1 MLKRIDQVRKRH
13 AGFSLLEIIIVLAL
27 IGLFLAGLAHYK
39 QKQLQKIAREQVANT
54 LVKEM
59 YGLLKFINEDEV
71 AMNNSSSLMINP
83 LYTKNKNGV
92 NSYKDVFYKRVQNT
106 GLLDNLQTTDYLTW
120 SDTNSQRQYFTNRS
134 CDGTGSDPTSGEV
147 DRNFEVDYISCKLS
161 NLALTGNMQFDRID
175 LVGSATDP
183 LAIDRIDFIVKYVP
197 DTKGEEFYFE
207 NFKPE
212 FDAALSG
219 YKFNYSQA
227 VVLRRNKGSS
237 VSQWKQILV
246 GSGSNTHSIEFGT
259 VSGNVSDLGSPQ
271 NNDYAIRF
279 SFVTGVGKY
288 PKADGSVG
296 VDKQCWNINSQM
308 SGPCIAAK
316 DADKLSIYSGTGS
329 TSHTPGL
336 CWDSKSSKSLPCLSV
351 AEGQGVN
358 KDDQVMRLTT
368 EKNNQTVTGT
378 LMANII
384 VENTGNL
391 DGTGQPELLTIPVVE
406 YRAFGNDFTNGKKD
420 NTYIG
425 NVSTESGT
433 MKVNVQKCPVAPGG
447 REMYPRLV
455 AAISSVAADVGVDV
469 NNQSQESDF
478 ANVAQNRTHLGAVG
492 RLAGV
497 ALQVNLNSKDTDWT
511 VSSTSAVY
519 DNATGLG
526 VNLINSTSVS
536 VVLTSWCSTIPQ

>member
-1 MLKRIDQVRKRH
+1 VQKRNS
-13 AGFSLLEIIIVLAL
+13 GFSLLEVIIVLAL
-27 IGLFLAGLAHYK
+27 IGMMLVMLASYK
-39 QKQLQKIAREQVANT
+39 KKQAEELRNEVNANAI
-54 LVKEM
+54 VQEM
-59 YGLLKFINEDEV
+59 YGLLKFVNEDEV
-71 AMNNSSSLMINP
+71 ALDNSTTPEINP
-83 LYTKNKNGV
+83 LYIKGQGAIAA
-92 NSYKDVFYKRVQNT
+92 YADVFDKRVKNSD
-106 GLLDNLQTTDYLTW
+106 LLDQMQADDYLSW
-120 SDTNSQRQYFTNRS
+120 SGKDSKRQYFTNKK
-134 CDGTGSDPTSGEV
+134 CDGSGSDPTNGQV
-147 DRNFEVDYISCKLS
+147 KRNFDDDYILCKLPDI
-161 NLALTGNMQFDRID
+161 ALKGKMQFDRID
-175 LVGSATDP
+175 LVGSATEP
-183 LAIDRIDFIVKYVP
+183 LAINRVDFIVKYLP
-197 DTKGEEFYFE
+197 DAKGEELHFE
-207 NFKPE
+207 KLKPA
-212 FDAALSG
+212 FDQALSH
-219 YKFNYSQA
+219 YKISYKQA
-227 VVLRRNKGSS
+227 VLLRRSTGSS
-237 VSQWKQILV
+237 NKSWQVILLKQN
-246 GSGSNTHSIEFGT
+246 NTTSVIEFGSV
-259 VSGNVSDLGSPQ
+259 VSHTADLTNSK
-271 NNDYAIRF
+271 NEEYAIRF
-279 SFVTGVGKY
+279 SFEMGIGKNT
-288 PKADGSVG
+288 KSDGSVG

-308 SGPCIAAK
+308 TGPCIAAE

-391 DGTGQPELLTIPVVE
+391 DAKGQPELLTIPVVE
-406 YRAFGNDFTNGKKD
+406 YRAFGNDFNDGKKD

>member
-1 MLKRIDQVRKRH
+1 MQKRNS
-13 AGFSLLEIIIVLAL
+13 GFSLLEVIIVLAL
-27 IGLFLAGLAHYK
+27 IGMMLVMLASYK
-39 QKQLQKIAREQVANT
+39 KKQAEELRNEVNANAI
-54 LVKEM
+54 VQEM
-59 YGLLKFINEDEV
+59 YGLLKFANEDEV
-71 AMNNSSSLMINP
+71 ALDNTTTPEINP
-83 LYTKNKNGV
+83 LYIKWQGAIAA
-92 NSYKDVFYKRVQNT
+92 YADVFDKRVKNSD
-106 GLLDNLQTTDYLTW
+106 LLDQMQTDDYLSW
-120 SDTNSQRQYFTNRS
+120 SGKDSKRQYFTNKK
-134 CDGTGSDPTSGEV
+134 CDGSGNDPTNGQV
-147 DRNFEVDYISCKLS
+147 KRNFDDDYILCKLPDI
-161 NLALTGNMQFDRID
+161 ALKGKMQFDRID
-175 LVGSATDP
+175 LVGSTTEP
-183 LAIDRIDFIVKYVP
+183 LAINRVDFVVRYLP
-197 DTKGEEFYFE
+197 DAKGEELHFE
-207 NFKPE
+207 KLKPA
-212 FDAALSG
+212 FDQALSHYKINYKQAAL
-219 YKFNYSQA
+219 
-227 VVLRRNKGSS
+227 LRRSTGSS
-237 VSQWKQILV
+237 NKSWQVILLKQN
-246 GSGSNTHSIEFGT
+246 NTTSVIEFGSVASHT
-259 VSGNVSDLGSPQ
+259 ADLTNSK
-271 NNDYAIRF
+271 NEEYAIRF
-279 SFVTGVGKY
+279 SFEMGIGKNT
-288 PKADGSVG
+288 KSDGSVG
-296 VDKQCWNINSQM
+296 VNKQCWNINSQM
-308 SGPCIAAK
+308 TGPCIAAE

-384 VENTGNL
+384 VENTSNL
-391 DGTGQPELLTIPVVE
+391 DAKGQPELLTIPVVE
-406 YRAFGNDFTNGKKD
+406 YRAFGNDFNDGKKD

-469 NNQSQESDF
+469 NNQSLESDF

>member
-1 MLKRIDQVRKRH
+1 MQKRNS
-13 AGFSLLEIIIVLAL
+13 GFSLLEVIIVLAL
-27 IGLFLAGLAHYK
+27 IGMMLVMLASYK
-39 QKQLQKIAREQVANT
+39 KKQAEELRNEVNANAI
-54 LVKEM
+54 VQEM
-59 YGLLKFINEDEV
+59 YGLLKFVNEDEV
-71 AMNNSSSLMINP
+71 ALDNSTTPEINP
-83 LYTKNKNGV
+83 LYIKGQGAIAA
-92 NSYKDVFYKRVQNT
+92 YADVFDKRVKNSD
-106 GLLDNLQTTDYLTW
+106 LLDQMQADDYLSW
-120 SDTNSQRQYFTNRS
+120 SGKDSKRQYFTNKK
-134 CDGTGSDPTSGEV
+134 CDGSGSDPTNGQV
-147 DRNFEVDYISCKLS
+147 KRNFDDDYILCKLPDI
-161 NLALTGNMQFDRID
+161 ALKWKMQFDRID
-175 LVGSATDP
+175 LVGSATEP
-183 LAIDRIDFIVKYVP
+183 LAINRVDFIVKYLP
-197 DTKGEEFYFE
+197 DAKGEELHFE
-207 NFKPE
+207 KLKPA
-212 FDAALSG
+212 FDQALSH
-219 YKFNYSQA
+219 YKISYKQA
-227 VVLRRNKGSS
+227 VLLRRSTGSS
-237 VSQWKQILV
+237 NKSWQVILLKQN
-246 GSGSNTHSIEFGT
+246 NTTNVIEFGSVASHT
-259 VSGNVSDLGSPQ
+259 ADLTNSK
-271 NNDYAIRF
+271 NEEYAIRF
-279 SFVTGVGKY
+279 SFEMGIGKNT
-288 PKADGSVG
+288 KSDGSVG

-308 SGPCIAAK
+308 TGPCIAAE

-391 DGTGQPELLTIPVVE
+391 DAKGQPELLTIPVVE
-406 YRAFGNDFTNGKKD
+406 YRAFGNDFNDGKKD

-478 ANVAQNRTHLGAVG
+478 ANAAQNRTHLGAVG

>member
-1 MLKRIDQVRKRH
+1 MLKRIYQVRKENE
-13 AGFSLLEIIIVLAL
+13 GFSLLEIIIVLAL
-27 IGLFLAGLAHYK
+27 IGLFLTGLAHYK
-39 QKQLQKIAREQVANT
+39 QKQLHQIAREQVANT
-54 LVKEM
+54 LAKEI
-59 YGLLKFINEDEV
+59 YGVMKFVNEDEV
-71 AMNNSSSLMINP
+71 AMSNSSSLMTNP
-83 LYTKNKNGV
+83 LYTKNKSAV
-92 NSYKDVFYKRVQNT
+92 RSYKDVFYKRVKNT
-106 GLLDNLQTTDYLTW
+106 GLIDNLQTTDYLTW
-120 SDTNSQRQYFTNRS
+120 SGSNSQRQYFTNRS
-134 CDGTGSDPTSGEV
+134 CDGSGSDPTSGEV
-147 DRNFEVDYISCKLS
+147 DRHFEVDYIACKLS

-183 LAIDRIDFIVKYVP
+183 LAIDRIDFIVKFVP
-197 DTKGEEFYFE
+197 DVKGEEFYFE

-212 FDAALSG
+212 IDEALAS
-219 YKFNYSQA
+219 YKFSYTQA
-227 VVLRRNKGSS
+227 TVLRRNKGAA
-237 VSQWKQILV
+237 VSQWQQILV
-246 GSGSNTHSIEFGT
+246 GSGSNIRAIEFGT
-259 VSGNVSDLGSPQ
+259 VSSNLSNLGTSQ
-271 NNDYAIRF
+271 SYDYAIRF

-296 VDKQCWNINSQM
+296 VNKQCWNINSQM
-308 SGPCIAAK
+308 TGPCIAAE

-391 DGTGQPELLTIPVVE
+391 DATGQPELLTIPVVE

-519 DNATGLG
+519 HNATGLG

>member
-1 MLKRIDQVRKRH
+1 MQKRNS
-13 AGFSLLEIIIVLAL
+13 GFSLLEVIIVLAL
-27 IGLFLAGLAHYK
+27 IGMMLVMLASYK
-39 QKQLQKIAREQVANT
+39 KKQAEELRNEINANA
-54 LVKEM
+54 LVQEM
-59 YGLLKFINEDEV
+59 YGLLKFVNEDEV
-71 AMNNSSSLMINP
+71 ALDNSTTPEINP
-83 LYTKNKNGV
+83 LYIKGQGAIAA
-92 NSYKDVFYKRVQNT
+92 YADVFDKRVKNSD
-106 GLLDNLQTTDYLTW
+106 LLDQMQTDDYLSW
-120 SDTNSQRQYFTNRS
+120 SGKDSKRQYFTNKK
-134 CDGTGSDPTSGEV
+134 CDGSGNDPTNGQV
-147 DRNFEVDYISCKLS
+147 KRNFDDDYILCKLPDI
-161 NLALTGNMQFDRID
+161 ALKGKMQFDRID
-175 LVGSATDP
+175 LVGSTTEP
-183 LAIDRIDFIVKYVP
+183 LAINRVDFVVRYIP
-197 DTKGEEFYFE
+197 DAKGEELHFE
-207 NFKPE
+207 KLKPA
-212 FDAALSG
+212 FDQALSHYKISYKQAAL
-219 YKFNYSQA
+219 
-227 VVLRRNKGSS
+227 LRRSTGSS
-237 VSQWKQILV
+237 NKSWQVILLKQN
-246 GSGSNTHSIEFGT
+246 NTTSVIEFGSV
-259 VSGNVSDLGSPQ
+259 VSHTADLTNSK
-271 NNDYAIRF
+271 NEEYAIRF
-279 SFVTGVGKY
+279 SFEMGIGKNT
-288 PKADGSVG
+288 KSDGSVG

-308 SGPCIAAK
+308 TGPCIAAE

-391 DGTGQPELLTIPVVE
+391 DAKGQPELLTIPVVE

-425 NVSTESGT
+425 NVSTEPGT

-455 AAISSVAADVGVDV
+455 AAISSVAADVGFDI